1 MKKNLYA
8 LLVFGLAA
16 GAAHSAHAQQVAQ
29 LSQYMNNNYLLNPA
43 AAGTEDYIDVK
54 VSYRAQWTGIKDAPQ
69 TYYVSANSAL
79 GALHTQK
86 KRTKYDWR
94 RGFHAIGGTVYRD
107 VTGPTSRTFL
117 SGSYAYN
124 LPLTRTLR
132 LALGASLG
140 VQQYAIDGNKLEYF
154 SGTQGMSEAARVP
167 DASIGVWLYS
177 PSFYLGISSTQL
189 LNNDLDLGYTN
200 ASNASRAIFAN
211 RLERHYFGTA
221 GVRLPLSDDVSI
233 VPSVL
238 VKYMPLEL
246 TKARKRETAMAVDA
260 NVKIKIKDVVFIG
273 ASYRI
278 DDAFVGMVGVN
289 FSPTASLSYSYD
301 ATTSDL
307 AGYQLGGHE
316 VLLGLKLKKSNKVV
330 CADRFW

>member
-8 LLVFGLAA
+8 LLLFGLAA
-16 GAAHSAHAQQVAQ
+16 GTAHSSHAQQVAQ

-107 VTGPTSRTFL
+107 VTGPTSRTFA

-132 LALGASLG
+132 LALGASIG
-140 VQQYAIDGNKLEYF
+140 VQQYAIDGNKLEFF
-154 SGTQGMSEAARVP
+154 SGTPGITEAARVP
-167 DASIGVWLYS
+167 DASVGIWLYS
-177 PSFYLGISSTQL
+177 PDFYLGVSSTQL
-189 LNNDLDLGYTN
+189 LNNNLDLGYTN
-200 ASNASRAIFAN
+200 ANNARRLFGN
-211 RLERHYFGTA
+211 KLERHYFATA
-221 GVRLPLSDDVSI
+221 GVRLPLGDDVSV

-238 VKYMPLEL
+238 VKYMPLDAL
-246 TKARKRETAMAVDA
+246 SSIKRTSATAVDV
-260 NVKIKIKDVVFIG
+260 NVKIKIKDVVFVG
-273 ASYRI
+273 ASYRV
-278 DDAFVGMVGVN
+278 DDALVGMVGIN

-301 ATTSDL
+301 ASTSEI
-307 AGYQLGGHE
+307 AGYQQGGHE